1 VLFYATDSVQPLPFP
16 TVFTDRFWDE
26 RENWHRTGPGTV
38 LHSLKTLDF
47 DPGHPGVTA
56 PVGDPDWFVNGL
68 DFDRY
73 QAGGYTPATC
83 FPFAFPGR
91 NRLAVLISA
100 KSQPGIAESG
110 RMVAGVTITATQA
123 TSSAYAGLV
132 PVGIN
137 VDRVESHHS
146 IFGDPGPKG
155 VTISGVQ
162 ADGGVYSGL
171 VKAGSNVSAVEGQ
184 AGAYAGQLRAG
195 ATVTASESAAW
206 VGLAGLICG
215 CNLTATSTNQ
225 ENVTSFTCGSQSAA
239 GTTQG
244 TATTI
249 IYDMVEIT
257 NSTGTNGVIIPSGCY
272 RVAIANHSGV
282 NNLKVYPPSGENIS
296 GQGANLARNQGSGA
310 TDLYVRQP
318 NGQWG
323 FLQFS

>member
-1 VLFYATDSVQPLPFP
+1 L
-16 TVFTDRFWDE
+16 
-26 RENWHRTGPGTV
+26 
-38 LHSLKTLDF
+38 
-47 DPGHPGVTA
+47 
-56 PVGDPDWFVNGL
+56 
-68 DFDRY
+68 
-73 QAGGYTPATC
+73 
-83 FPFAFPGR
+83 
-91 NRLAVLISA
+91 
-100 KSQPGIAESG
+100 
-110 RMVAGVTITATQA
+110 TITATEQ
-123 TSSAYAGLV
+123 
-132 PVGIN
+132 I
-137 VDRVESHHS
+137 
-146 IFGDPGPKG
+146 G
-155 VTISGVQ
+155 VV
-162 ADGGVYSGL
+162 
-171 VKAGSNVSAVEGQ
+171 NP
-184 AGAYAGQLRAG
+184 
-195 ATVTASESAAW
+195 ATVTAGSTTRATDAPGIVSPVGITEGSILSATEAAAALAL
-206 VGLAGLICG
+206 VGGTWGSVLSG
-215 CNLTATSTNQ
+215 TETTH